1 MPVDT
6 IIKGFKL
13 DDEKIWSRVAKQ
25 EDDTRPDWEI
35 NWYGPIIN
43 CIPRTAYIEIGA
55 GYEAN
60 GEIVTV
66 IVLEIGSASDKQ
78 TMEKEAVHTDDE
90 ALTQIAK
97 DMLTPGVWLS
107 L

>member
-1 MPVDT
+1 MQVDT

-13 DDEKIWSRVAKQ
+13 DDEKRRSRVTKPD
-25 EDDTRPDWEI
+25 DDTRPDWEI
-35 NWYGPIIN
+35 NWYGPIIS

-55 GYEAN
+55 GHEAN

-66 IVLEIGSASDKQ
+66 IVLEIGKDREE
-78 TMEKEAVHTDDE
+78 MENEPVHTDDKV
-90 ALTQIAK
+90 LTEIAK
-97 DMLTPGVWLS
+97 DVLTPGVWLS